1 MSGDVNKLREGE
13 KESWFGWGG
22 KMKMNYMATLA
33 VAATCRVLRQL
44 LKIIIKYLPWLSSET
59 KAKLLNI

>member
-1 MSGDVNKLREGE
+1 
-13 KESWFGWGG
+13 
-22 KMKMNYMATLA
+22 MKMNSMATLA